1 MEGGYAQSIL
11 DCVDDDGEVQMERFL
26 QLQRSQMEEMEDLDE
41 WMIALAEEEDA
52 REREKNKSDAKS
64 VASNRSRR
72 SVKKRN
78 TLLYR
83 DTDGTVKPLTWDK
96 SIWYLNYLENPRPAD
111 PKWNEKFRK
120 RFRMPHESFIE
131 LGIMAEASPKFDR
144 WKKKD
149 AVGQR
154 AAPTRLMLLGALR
167 YIGRGWTF
175 DDIEEATAIH
185 EETHRQFF
193 HVFIDWGS
201 SILFD
206 EWVVPPQTQEELQS
220 HIVEFTMAGFNG
232 CIGSVDG
239 THVAM
244 ERCSHWLWQS
254 NKGFKLNMPS
264 RTYNLTVN
272 HRRKILS
279 STTGHPARW
288 NDKTLQLFDEFLVSL
303 QHNGSFDDNSFWLWE
318 YETADESGNPKMIRY
333 QGAWLMCDNGYLHW
347 PTLIPPSKDWRHIR
361 ETRFSQWLE
370 SMRKDVECTFGI
382 MKGRFRILKAGV
394 RVHGVEAVDRIWRTC
409 CALHN
414 FLLEKDGLDESWQD
428 GALSVWET
436 AEVGGNELEV
446 HDRSFA
452 VQRLM
457 NPDEFVRYDS
467 SGMGPGTDVAQDVDD
482 EETDL
487 SPLQHSGG
495 KVYGR
500 GESNEE
506 GFRLVR
512 ELDWSFFRGRLIEH
526 FHIMF
531 QWNQIQWPKRNRCTN
546 NSL

>member
-1 MEGGYAQSIL
+1 MEALPRSIL
-11 DCVDDDGEVQMERFL
+11 DCVDEDGEVDMEMVLFV
-26 QLQRSQMEEMEDLDE
+26 QRSQMQQMDELDE
-41 WMIALAEEEDA
+41 WAALLAEEEEA
-52 REREKNKSDAKS
+52 EAKESAAETKS
-64 VASNRSRR
+64 VATSRSKR
-72 SVKKRN
+72 SVKKHN

-96 SIWYLNYLENPRPAD
+96 SLWYLNYIENPRPND
-111 PKWNEKFRK
+111 SKWNDKFRK
-120 RFRMPHESFIE
+120 RFRMPFEAFIE
-131 LGIMAEASPKFDR
+131 LGIIAEASPKFER

-193 HVFIDWGS
+193 HVFIEWGS
-201 SILFD
+201 SVLFD
-206 EWVVPPQTQEELQS
+206 EWVVPPETNEDL
-220 HIVEFTMAGFNG
+220 VEHTAEFSMAGFNG
-232 CIGSVDG
+232 CIGSVDA
-239 THVAM
+239 THVSM

-264 RTYNLTVN
+264 RTYNITVN
-272 HRRKILS
+272 HRRRIIS

-288 NDKTLQLFDEFLVSL
+288 NDKTLQLFDEFLVAL
-303 QHNGSFDDNSFWLWE
+303 QHQGALDDNVFWLWE
-318 YETADESGNPKMIRY
+318 HETADESTPPKMISY
-333 QGAWLMCDNGYLHW
+333 KGAWLMCDNGYLNW
-347 PTLIPPSKDWRHIR
+347 PTLIPPSKDWKHIR
-361 ETRFSQWLE
+361 DTRFSQWLE

-414 FLLEKDGLDESWQD
+414 YLLEKDGLDERWED
-428 GALSVWET
+428 GALSIWET
-436 AEVGGNELEV
+436 EEFGGNEQAV
-446 HDRSFA
+446 FDRSFA
-452 VQRLM
+452 IERLM
-457 NPDEFVRYDS
+457 NPQEYVRFDS
-467 SGMGPGTDVAQDVDD
+467 SGMGTGTDVAQDLND
-482 EETDL
+482 EETDI
-487 SPLQHSGG
+487 SPLQHNSG

-500 GESNEE
+500 WETDSD
-506 GFRLVR
+506 GFRVVR
-512 ELDWSFFRGRLIEH
+512 ELDWSYFRQRLIEH

-531 QWNQIQWPKRNRCTN
+531 TWNQVKWPKRNRVSN
-546 NSL
+546 NSI

>member
-1 MEGGYAQSIL
+1 MEALPRSIL
-11 DCVDDDGEVQMERFL
+11 DCVDEDGEVDMEMVLFV
-26 QLQRSQMEEMEDLDE
+26 QRSQMQQMDELDE
-41 WMIALAEEEDA
+41 WAALLAEEEEA
-52 REREKNKSDAKS
+52 EAKESAAETKSFATS
-64 VASNRSRR
+64 RSKR
-72 SVKKRN
+72 SVKKHN

-96 SIWYLNYLENPRPAD
+96 SLWYLNYIENPRPND
-111 PKWNEKFRK
+111 SKWNDKFRK
-120 RFRMPHESFIE
+120 RFRMPFEAFIE
-131 LGIMAEASPKFDR
+131 LGIIAEASPKFER

-193 HVFIDWGS
+193 HVFIEWGS
-201 SILFD
+201 SVLFD
-206 EWVVPPQTQEELQS
+206 ECVVPPETNEDL
-220 HIVEFTMAGFNG
+220 VEHTAEFSMAGFNG
-232 CIGSVDG
+232 CIGSVDA
-239 THVAM
+239 THVSM

-264 RTYNLTVN
+264 RTYNITVN
-272 HRRKILS
+272 HRRRIIS

-288 NDKTLQLFDEFLVSL
+288 NDKTLQLFDEFLVAL
-303 QHNGSFDDNSFWLWE
+303 QHQGALDDNVFWLWE
-318 YETADESGNPKMIRY
+318 HETADESTPPKMISY
-333 QGAWLMCDNGYLHW
+333 KGAWLMCDNGYLHW
-347 PTLIPPSKDWRHIR
+347 PTLIPPSKDWKHIR
-361 ETRFSQWLE
+361 DTRFSQWLE

-414 FLLEKDGLDESWQD
+414 YLLEKDGLDERWED
-428 GALSVWET
+428 GALSIWET
-436 AEVGGNELEV
+436 EEFGGNEQAV
-446 HDRSFA
+446 FDRSFA
-452 VQRLM
+452 IERLM
-457 NPDEFVRYDS
+457 NPQEYVRFDS
-467 SGMGPGTDVAQDVDD
+467 SRMGTGTDVAQDLND
-482 EETDL
+482 EETDI
-487 SPLQHSGG
+487 SPLQHNSG

-500 GESNEE
+500 WETDSD
-506 GFRLVR
+506 GFRVVR
-512 ELDWSFFRGRLIEH
+512 ELDWSYFRERLIEH

-531 QWNQIQWPKRNRCTN
+531 TLNQVKWPNRNRVS
-546 NSL
+546 NSSI

>member
-1 MEGGYAQSIL
+1 MEA
-11 DCVDDDGEVQMERFL
+11 FL
-26 QLQRSQMEEMEDLDE
+26 QLQRTQMEEFDDVDE
-41 WMIALAEEEDA
+41 WMEALAEEDEAEEERKQKRDA
-52 REREKNKSDAKS
+52 RS
-64 VASNRSRR
+64 VASNRSKRT
-72 SVKKRN
+72 VKKHN

-83 DTDGTVKPLTWDK
+83 DTDGIVKPLTWNK
-96 SIWYLNYLENPRPAD
+96 SIWYLNYIENPRPSEK
-111 PKWNEKFRK
+111 KWNEKFRK
-120 RFRMPHESFIE
+120 RFRMPYESFIE
-131 LGIMAEASPKFDR
+131 LGMMAEASPKFDR

-167 YIGRGWTF
+167 YLGRGWTF

-193 HVFIDWGS
+193 HVFIEWGS
-201 SILFD
+201 SVLFD
-206 EWVVPPQTQEELQS
+206 EWVAPPQTEEDLRD
-220 HIVEFTMAGFNG
+220 HTAEYTMAGFNG
-232 CIGSVDG
+232 CIASIDA
-239 THVAM
+239 THVSM

-264 RTYNLTVN
+264 RTYNIAVN
-272 HRRKILS
+272 HRRRIVS

-288 NDKTLQLFDEFLVSL
+288 NDKTLQLFDEFLVAL
-303 QHNGSFDDNSFWLWE
+303 QHHGALDDNTFWLWE
-318 YETADESGNPKMIRY
+318 YESAEETSTKMIVY
-333 QGAWLMCDNGYLHW
+333 KGAWMMCDNGYLHW

-409 CALHN
+409 CSLHN
-414 FLLEKDGLDESWQD
+414 FLLEKDGLDDAWQE
-428 GALSVWET
+428 GALSPWET
-436 AEVGGNELEV
+436 EELGGNELET

-457 NPDEFVRYDS
+457 NPQEFVRYDS
-467 SGMGPGTDVAQDVDD
+467 SGMGAGTDVAQDEEDD
-482 EETDL
+482 QTDI

-495 KVYGR
+495 TIYGR
-500 GESNEE
+500 GETNTE
-506 GFRLVR
+506 GCRVVR
-512 ELDWSFFRGRLIEH
+512 ELDWAFFRERLIEH
-526 FHIMF
+526 FHIVF
-531 QWNQIQWPKRNRCTN
+531 SRNEVIWPRRNRSNNTN
-546 NSL
+546 NSF

>member
-1 MEGGYAQSIL
+1 MDGFPRTIL
-11 DCVDDDGEVQMERFL
+11 DCFDDDGEVHFDRLLLLQM
-26 QLQRSQMEEMEDLDE
+26 SQMEEMEDLDE
-41 WMIALAEEEDA
+41 LLAAVAEEDEVEEERKQNRDA
-52 REREKNKSDAKS
+52 RS
-64 VASNRSRR
+64 VASNRSKR
-72 SVKKRN
+72 SVKKHN

-83 DTDGTVKPLTWDK
+83 DTDGSVKPLTWNK
-96 SIWYLNYLENPRPAD
+96 SLWYLNYLENPRPTD

-120 RFRMPHESFIE
+120 RFRMNHESFVE
-131 LGIMAEASPKFDR
+131 LGMMAEGSPKFDR

-167 YIGRGWTF
+167 YLGRGWTF

-201 SILFD
+201 SVLFD
-206 EWVVPPQTQEELQS
+206 EWVLPPQTAEDLQD
-220 HIVEFTMAGFNG
+220 HTAEFSMAGFNG
-232 CIGSVDG
+232 CIGSIDT
-239 THVAM
+239 THVSM

-264 RTYNLTVN
+264 RTYNIAVN
-272 HRRKILS
+272 HRRKIIS

-288 NDKTLQLFDEFLVSL
+288 NDKTLQLFDEFLVAL
-303 QHNGSFDDNSFWLWE
+303 QHHGALDDNTFWLFE
-318 YETADESGNPKMIRY
+318 YDSPEETSQSMITY
-333 QGAWLMCDNGYLHW
+333 KGAWLMCDNGYLHW
-347 PTLIPPSKDWRHIR
+347 PTLIPPSKDWKHIR
-361 ETRFSQWLE
+361 DTRFSQWLE

-409 CALHN
+409 CSLHN
-414 FLLEKDGLDESWQD
+414 FLLEKDGLAEQWEE
-428 GALSVWET
+428 GALSRWET
-436 AEVGGNELEV
+436 KEMAGNDMEV

-452 VQRLM
+452 IQRLM
-457 NPDEFVRYDS
+457 NPEDFARYDS
-467 SGMGPGTDVAQDVDD
+467 SGMGYGTDVTEDPEDD
-482 EETDL
+482 ETDL
-487 SPLQHSGG
+487 SPLQHVGG
-495 KVYGR
+495 KTYGR
-500 GESNEE
+500 GETNEH
-506 GFRLVR
+506 GYRVVT
-512 ELDWSFFRGRLIEH
+512 ELDWGYFRERLIEH

-531 QWNQIQWPKRNRCTN
+531 SSGQIVWPRRNRSMN